1 MAGAVTKIIDG
12 RAMVGAGTTLGGVTL
27 GAATVGSATLGTV
40 TGALTE
46 GTAEDMALGTTVEMR
61 VLMLMEGPVGRVLG
75 KAEGVATGSDTDGTD
90 RGTLGTARL
99 VASGKAADSELA
111 GTLTGTLG
119 TTLGAIGNDI
129 DGAGT
134 GTLGTG
140 TLGLPAGRGAVGELT
155 GRVGTD
161 VATGMI
167 EDRREG
173 SLICLGDRTERLE
186 SGVRVGLIT
195 DGSVKIPVPVKT

>member
-90 RGTLGTARL
+90 RGTL
-99 VASGKAADSELA
+99 SEPADY
-111 GTLTGTLG
+111 
-119 TTLGAIGNDI
+119 GAW
-129 DGAGT
+129 
-134 GTLGTG
+134 
-140 TLGLPAGRGAVGELT
+140 
-155 GRVGTD
+155 
-161 VATGMI
+161 
-167 EDRREG
+167 
-173 SLICLGDRTERLE
+173 S
-186 SGVRVGLIT
+186 
-195 DGSVKIPVPVKT
+195 